1 MDVESR
7 IALVMRP
14 PTEEVVTEAE
24 LAALLETEARPRHY
38 IGLEISGFLH
48 LGSLVS
54 TGYKIND
61 LVEAGIDCT
70 VFLAD
75 WHTMINDKLGGDRG
89 RISEVA
95 SYYRS
100 AFAAVCPGA
109 TIRYGSDLYDGA
121 PEYWRELVRF
131 AGHMS
136 LERTRRALTIMGRSE
151 ADSRT
156 DLAKLLYP
164 AMQAVDIRFLEVDI
178 AHAGMDQRKIHML
191 VRDTFPRMG
200 WKVPVAL
207 HHRLLPGLSQPQGGG
222 GGRGSSAGGGG
233 GGAGGGGASGS
244 KMSKSSPA
252 SGILVHDTAEQ
263 VRSKIKRAWCEE
275 GRVEANPLLEI
286 CRQIVFRAGPMRV
299 ERPDR
304 FGGDVEFGS
313 YAELEAAFAGKDLHP
328 SDLKAAV
335 AGALVPVMEGI
346 AAKAPMS
353 DRVRRII
360 EGEEG

>member
-1 MDVESR
+1 MHPLDTDSR
-7 IALVMRP
+7 VALVMRP

-24 LAALLETEARPRHY
+24 LRALLESEARPRHY

-54 TGYKIND
+54 TGYKVND
-61 LVEAGIDCT
+61 LLEAGIGCT

-75 WHTMINDKLGGDRG
+75 WHTMINDKLGGDAG
-89 RISEVA
+89 RIGEVA
-95 SYYRS
+95 AYYRS

-109 TIRYGSDLYDGA
+109 DIRHGSDLYADN

-136 LERTRRALTIMGRSE
+136 LDRTRRALTIMGRSE

-164 AMQAVDIRFLEVDI
+164 AMQAVDIRFLGVDI

-191 VRDTFPRMG
+191 VRDAFPRMG

-207 HHRLLPGLSQPQGGG
+207 HHRLLPGLSRPAGAPQG
-222 GGRGSSAGGGG
+222 RGGG
-233 GGAGGGGASGS
+233 GGAAGAGGA
-244 KMSKSSPA
+244 KMSKSSPG
-252 SGILVHDTAEQ
+252 SGILVHDTADQ
-263 VRSKIKRAWCEE
+263 IRSKIKRAWCEE
-275 GRVEANPLLEI
+275 GRTEANPLLEI
-286 CRQIVFRAGPMRV
+286 CRQILFRPGPLRV

-313 YAELEAAFAGKDLHP
+313 YGELEAAFAARSLHP
-328 SDLKAAV
+328 ADLKGAV
-335 AGALVPVMEGI
+335 ADALAPVVEGI

-353 DRVRRII
+353 ERVRAII
-360 EGEEG
+360 EGR

>member
-1 MDVESR
+1 MDIGSR
-7 IALVMRP
+7 LALAMRP

-24 LAALLETEARPRHY
+24 LRALLESEASPRHY

-61 LVEAGIDCT
+61 LIEAGVKCT

-75 WHTMINDKLGGDRG
+75 WHTMINDKLGGDEG
-89 RISEVA
+89 SIGEVA
-95 SYYRS
+95 AYYRS
-100 AFAAVCPGA
+100 AFSAVCPGA
-109 TIRYGSDLYDGA
+109 DIRYGSDLYGDS

-136 LERTRRALTIMGRSE
+136 LDRTRRALTIMGRSE

-164 AMQAVDIRFLEVDI
+164 AMQAVDIRFLGVDI

-191 VRDTFPRMG
+191 VRDTFPKMG

-207 HHRLLPGLSQPQGGG
+207 HHRLLPGLSRPEAP
-222 GGRGSSAGGGG
+222 GREGEAGGQRQQGQ
-233 GGAGGGGASGS
+233 GGGGASGA
-244 KMSKSSPA
+244 KMSKSSPS
-252 SGILVHDTAEQ
+252 SGILVHDTADQ
-263 VRSKIKRAWCEE
+263 IRSKIKRAWCEE
-275 GRVEANPLLEI
+275 GRTEANPLLEM
-286 CRQIVFRAGPMRV
+286 CRQILFRSGPMRI

-313 YAELEAAFAGKDLHP
+313 YEELEVAFAAKKLHP
-328 SDLKAAV
+328 SDLKGAV
-335 AGALVPVMEGI
+335 AGALVPIVEGI
-346 AAKAPMS
+346 AAKAPMG
-353 DRVRRII
+353 DRVRQII
-360 EGEEG
+360 EGRG

>member
-7 IALVMRP
+7 MALVTRP

-24 LAALLETEARPRHY
+24 MRALLETEARPSHY

-61 LVEAGIDCT
+61 LLEAGVRCT

-75 WHTMINDKLGGDRG
+75 WHTMINDKLGGDAA
-89 RISEVA
+89 RIGEVGA
-95 SYYRS
+95 YYRS

-109 TIRYGSDLYDGA
+109 EIRHGSDLYDGN

-136 LERTRRALTIMGRSE
+136 LDRTRRALTIMGRSE

-164 AMQAVDIRFLEVDI
+164 AMQAVDIRFLGVDI

-191 VRDTFPRMG
+191 VRDTFPKMG

-207 HHRLLPGLSQPQGGG
+207 HHRLLPGLTGP
-222 GGRGSSAGGGG
+222 AGPPRQ
-233 GGAGGGGASGS
+233 GGAGAAGA
-244 KMSKSSPA
+244 KMSKSSPG
-252 SGILVHDTAEQ
+252 SGILVHDTEDQ

-275 GRVEANPLLEI
+275 GRTEANPLLEI
-286 CRQIVFRAGPMRV
+286 CRQMLFRPGPLRV

-313 YAELEAAFAGKDLHP
+313 YEELEGAFAAKKLHP
-328 SDLKAAV
+328 SDLKGAV
-335 AGALVPVMEGI
+335 ADALVPIVSGI

-353 DRVRRII
+353 ERVRRIV
-360 EGEEG
+360 EGAD

>member
-1 MDVESR
+1 
-7 IALVMRP
+7 MRP

-24 LAALLETEARPRHY
+24 MRALLESEASPRHY

-61 LVEAGIDCT
+61 LIEAGVRCT

-75 WHTMINDKLGGDRG
+75 WHTMINDKLGGDEASIR
-89 RISEVA
+89 EVA
-95 SYYRS
+95 AYYRS

-109 TIRYGSDLYDGA
+109 DIRYGSDLYGDS
-121 PEYWRELVRF
+121 PEYWRELVKF

-136 LERTRRALTIMGRSE
+136 LDRTRRALTIMGRSE

-164 AMQAVDIRFLEVDI
+164 AMQAVDIRFLGVDI

-191 VRDTFPRMG
+191 VRDTFPKMG

-207 HHRLLPGLSQPQGGG
+207 HHRLLPGLSRPAGGERQGG
-222 GGRGSSAGGGG
+222 GGGG
-233 GGAGGGGASGS
+233 GGAAGT

-252 SGILVHDTAEQ
+252 SGILVHDTADQ
-263 VRSKIKRAWCEE
+263 IRSKIKRAWCEE
-275 GRVEANPLLEI
+275 GRAEANPLLEV
-286 CRQIVFRAGPMRV
+286 CRQILFRSGPMRI

-313 YAELEAAFAGKDLHP
+313 YEELEAAFAARRLHP
-328 SDLKAAV
+328 SDLKGAV
-335 AGALVPVMEGI
+335 AGALVPVVEGI

-353 DRVRRII
+353 ERVRRII
-360 EGEEG
+360 EGEG

>member
-1 MDVESR
+1 MDIDTR
-7 IALVMRP
+7 LDLVMRP

-24 LAALLETEARPRHY
+24 MRALLESEASPRHY

-61 LVEAGIDCT
+61 LIEAGVRCT

-75 WHTMINDKLGGDRG
+75 WHTMINDKLGGDEESIR
-89 RISEVA
+89 EVA
-95 SYYRS
+95 AYYRG

-109 TIRYGSDLYDGA
+109 DIRYGSDLYGDS

-136 LERTRRALTIMGRSE
+136 LDRTRRALTIMGRSE
-151 ADSRT
+151 ADSKT

-164 AMQAVDIRFLEVDI
+164 AMQAVDIKFLGVDI

-191 VRDTFPRMG
+191 VRDTFPKMG

-207 HHRLLPGLSQPQGGG
+207 HHRLLPGLSRPAGEEQQGGA
-222 GGRGSSAGGGG
+222 AGT
-233 GGAGGGGASGS
+233 

-252 SGILVHDTAEQ
+252 SGILVHDTADQ
-263 VRSKIKRAWCEE
+263 IRSKIKRAWCEE
-275 GRVEANPLLEI
+275 GRVEANPLLEM
-286 CRQIVFRAGPMRV
+286 CRQILFRPGPMRI
-299 ERPDR
+299 ERPDK

-313 YAELEAAFAGKDLHP
+313 YEELEAAFAAKRLHP
-328 SDLKAAV
+328 SDLKGAV
-335 AGALVPVMEGI
+335 AGALVPIVEGI
-346 AAKAPMS
+346 ASKAPMGE
-353 DRVRRII
+353 RVRRIV
-360 EGEEG
+360 EGRN

>member
-1 MDVESR
+1 MDAESR
-7 IALVMRP
+7 VALVMRP
-14 PTEEVVTEAE
+14 PTEEIVTEAE
-24 LAALLETEARPRHY
+24 MRALLETEARPRHY

-75 WHTMINDKLGGDRG
+75 WHTMINDKLGGDSE

-109 TIRYGSDLYDGA
+109 NIRYGSDLYDGM

-164 AMQAVDIRFLEVDI
+164 AMQAVDIRFLGVDI

-191 VRDTFPRMG
+191 VRDTFPKMG

-207 HHRLLPGLSQPQGGG
+207 HHRLLPGLSQPRRQQPQD
-222 GGRGSSAGGGG
+222 GGRGAAGN
-233 GGAGGGGASGS
+233 GA

-275 GRVEANPLLEI
+275 GMTEANPLLEI
-286 CRQIVFRAGPMRV
+286 CRQIVFRGGNMRV

-313 YAELEAAFAGKDLHP
+313 YEELEAAFASKKLHP
-328 SDLKAAV
+328 SDLKTAV
-335 AGALVPVMEGI
+335 ADALIPVIAGI

-353 DRVRRII
+353 DRVRQVI
-360 EGEEG
+360 EGGGGGG

>member
-1 MDVESR
+1 MALRPLDAESR
-7 IALVMRP
+7 AALVMRP

-24 LAALLETEARPRHY
+24 LMALLETEARPSHY

-61 LVEAGIDCT
+61 LLEAGVRCT

-75 WHTMINDKLGGDRG
+75 WHTMINDKLGGDAD
-89 RISEVA
+89 RIGEVA
-95 SYYRS
+95 EYYRS

-109 TIRYGSDLYDGA
+109 EIRLGSELYDGS

-136 LERTRRALTIMGRSE
+136 LDRTRRALTIMGRSE

-164 AMQAVDIRFLEVDI
+164 AMQAVDIRFLGVDI

-191 VRDTFPRMG
+191 VRDTFPKMG

-207 HHRLLPGLSQPQGGG
+207 HHRLLPGLSRPGQQ
-222 GGRGSSAGGGG
+222 GRGADAAG
-233 GGAGGGGASGS
+233 A

-252 SGILVHDTAEQ
+252 SGILVHDAEDQ

-275 GRVEANPLLEI
+275 GRTDANPLLEI
-286 CRQIVFRAGPMRV
+286 CRQILFRPGPLRV

-313 YAELEAAFAGKDLHP
+313 YAELEGAFAAKKLHP
-328 SDLKAAV
+328 SDLKGAV
-335 AGALVPVMEGI
+335 ADALVPVVSGI

-353 DRVRRII
+353 ERVRRII
-360 EGEEG
+360 EG

>member
-1 MDVESR
+1 MDIESR
-7 IALVMRP
+7 IDLVMRP
-14 PTEEVVTEAE
+14 PTEEAVTEAE
-24 LAALLETEARPRHY
+24 LRALLESEARPRHY

-61 LVEAGIDCT
+61 LAEAGIDCT

-75 WHTMINDKLGGDRG
+75 WHTMINDKLGGDPG
-89 RISEVA
+89 RIAEVA
-95 SYYRS
+95 AYYRS

-109 TIRYGSDLYDGA
+109 SIRYGSDLYGGS

-136 LERTRRALTIMGRSE
+136 LDRTRRALTIMGRSE

-164 AMQAVDIRFLEVDI
+164 AMQAVDIRFLGVDI

-191 VRDTFPRMG
+191 VRDTFPKMG

-207 HHRLLPGLSQPQGGG
+207 HHSLLPGLSRPQQGGAAPP
-222 GGRGSSAGGGG
+222 AGGGG
-233 GGAGGGGASGS
+233 GGAATAGA
-244 KMSKSSPA
+244 KMSKSTPA
-252 SGILVHDTAEQ
+252 SGILVHDTADQ
-263 VRSKIKRAWCEE
+263 IRSKIKRAWCEE
-275 GRVEANPLLEI
+275 GRTDANPLLEM
-286 CRQIVFRAGPMRV
+286 CRQIVLRSGPLRV

-304 FGGDVEFGS
+304 FGGDTEFGS
-313 YAELEAAFAGKDLHP
+313 YAELEAAFAAKRLHP
-328 SDLKAAV
+328 SDLKGAV
-335 AGALVPVMEGI
+335 ADALVPIVAGI
-346 AAKAPMS
+346 AARAPMS
-353 DRVRRII
+353 GRVRQII
-360 EGEEG
+360 EGG

>member
-1 MDVESR
+1 MDIDSR
-7 IALVMRP
+7 LALVMRP

-24 LAALLETEARPRHY
+24 LRALLESEAAPRHY
-38 IGLEISGFLH
+38 IGLEVSGFLH

-61 LVEAGIDCT
+61 LIEAGARCT

-75 WHTMINDKLGGDRG
+75 WHTMINDKLGGDEG
-89 RISEVA
+89 RIREVA
-95 SYYRS
+95 AYYRS

-109 TIRYGSDLYDGA
+109 DIRYGSDLYRDS

-136 LERTRRALTIMGRSE
+136 LDRTRRALTIMGRSE
-151 ADSRT
+151 ADSKT

-164 AMQAVDIRFLEVDI
+164 AMQAVDIRFLGVDI

-191 VRDTFPRMG
+191 VRDTFPKMG

-207 HHRLLPGLSQPQGGG
+207 HHRLLPGLSRPEAEGERQ
-222 GGRGSSAGGGG
+222 AGA
-233 GGAGGGGASGS
+233 AGTPGS
-244 KMSKSSPA
+244 KMSKSSPD
-252 SGILVHDTAEQ
+252 SGILVHDTADQ
-263 VRSKIKRAWCEE
+263 VRSKIKKAWCEE
-275 GRVEANPLLEI
+275 GRTDANPLLEM
-286 CRQIVFRAGPMRV
+286 CRQILFRSGPMRI

-313 YAELEAAFAGKDLHP
+313 YEELEAAFAAKKLHP
-328 SDLKAAV
+328 SDLKGAV
-335 AGALVPVMEGI
+335 AGALAPIVEGI
-346 AAKAPMS
+346 AAKAPMGE
-353 DRVRRII
+353 RVRRII
-360 EGEEG
+360 EGKD

>member
-1 MDVESR
+1 MDAESR
-7 IALVMRP
+7 AALVMRP

-24 LAALLETEARPRHY
+24 LMALLEAEARPSHY

-61 LVEAGIDCT
+61 LLEAGVRCT

-75 WHTMINDKLGGDRG
+75 WHTMINDKLGGDAD
-89 RISEVA
+89 RIGEVA
-95 SYYRS
+95 EYYRS

-109 TIRYGSDLYDGA
+109 EIRLGSELYDGS

-136 LERTRRALTIMGRSE
+136 LDRTRRALTIMGRSE

-164 AMQAVDIRFLEVDI
+164 AMQAVDIRFLGVDI

-191 VRDTFPRMG
+191 VRDTFPKMG

-207 HHRLLPGLSQPQGGG
+207 HHRLLPGLSRPGQQ
-222 GGRGSSAGGGG
+222 GRGADAAG
-233 GGAGGGGASGS
+233 A

-252 SGILVHDTAEQ
+252 SGILVHDAEDQ

-275 GRVEANPLLEI
+275 GRTDANPLLEI
-286 CRQIVFRAGPMRV
+286 CRQILFRPGPLRV

-313 YAELEAAFAGKDLHP
+313 YAELEGAFAAKKLHP
-328 SDLKAAV
+328 SDLKGAV
-335 AGALVPVMEGI
+335 ADALVPVVSGI
-346 AAKAPMS
+346 AARAPMS
-353 DRVRRII
+353 ERVRRII
-360 EGEEG
+360 EG

>member
-1 MDVESR
+1 MDAESR
-7 IALVMRP
+7 AALVMRP

-24 LAALLETEARPRHY
+24 LMALLETEARPSHY

-61 LVEAGIDCT
+61 LLEAGVRCT

-75 WHTMINDKLGGDRG
+75 WHTMINDKLGGDAD
-89 RISEVA
+89 RIGEVA
-95 SYYRS
+95 EYYRS

-109 TIRYGSDLYDGA
+109 EIRLGSELYDGS

-136 LERTRRALTIMGRSE
+136 LDRTRRALTIMGRAE

-164 AMQAVDIRFLEVDI
+164 AMQAVDIRFLGVDI

-191 VRDTFPRMG
+191 VRDTFPKMG

-207 HHRLLPGLSQPQGGG
+207 HHRLLPGLSRPGQQGQQ
-222 GGRGSSAGGGG
+222 GRGAD
-233 GGAGGGGASGS
+233 ASGA

-252 SGILVHDTAEQ
+252 SGILVHDAEDQ

-275 GRVEANPLLEI
+275 GRTDANPLLEI
-286 CRQIVFRAGPMRV
+286 CRQILFRPGPLRV

-313 YAELEAAFAGKDLHP
+313 YAELEGAFAAKKLHP
-328 SDLKAAV
+328 SDLKGAV
-335 AGALVPVMEGI
+335 ADALVPVVSGI
-346 AAKAPMS
+346 AAKAPMNE
-353 DRVRRII
+353 RVRRII
-360 EGEEG
+360 EG

>member
-1 MDVESR
+1 
-7 IALVMRP
+7 MRP

-24 LAALLETEARPRHY
+24 LVALLETEARPSHY

-61 LVEAGIDCT
+61 LLEAGVRCT

-75 WHTMINDKLGGDRG
+75 WHTMINDKLGGDAD
-89 RISEVA
+89 RIGEVA
-95 SYYRS
+95 EYYRS

-109 TIRYGSDLYDGA
+109 EIRLGSELYDGS

-136 LERTRRALTIMGRSE
+136 LDRTRRALTIMGRSE

-164 AMQAVDIRFLEVDI
+164 AMQAVDIRFLGVDI

-191 VRDTFPRMG
+191 VRDTFPKMG

-207 HHRLLPGLSQPQGGG
+207 HHRLLPGLSRPGQQGQQ
-222 GGRGSSAGGGG
+222 GRGADAP
-233 GGAGGGGASGS
+233 GA

-252 SGILVHDTAEQ
+252 SGILVHDAEDQ
-263 VRSKIKRAWCEE
+263 VRSKIKGAWCEE
-275 GRVEANPLLEI
+275 GRTDANPLLEI
-286 CRQIVFRAGPMRV
+286 CRQILFRPGPLRV

-313 YAELEAAFAGKDLHP
+313 YAELEGAFAAKKLHP
-328 SDLKAAV
+328 SDLKGAV
-335 AGALVPVMEGI
+335 ADALVPVVSGI
-346 AAKAPMS
+346 ADKAPMS
-353 DRVRRII
+353 ERVRRII
-360 EGEEG
+360 EG